1 WNEKENR
8 VRHPI
13 RTNRRNPV
21 ATRLH
26 HQRKRARSCG
36 ARHPLRTRQLRRRH
50 HPVHKPRNHRGDT
63 MTIEYAIGDGHT
75 YYRALTLT
83 DAINAAATDKTRWRI
98 YERTVGRWEE
108 VE

>member
-1 WNEKENR
+1 
-8 VRHPI
+8 
-13 RTNRRNPV
+13 
-21 ATRLH
+21 
-26 HQRKRARSCG
+26 
-36 ARHPLRTRQLRRRH
+36 
-50 HPVHKPRNHRGDT
+50 

-98 YERTVGRWEE
+98 YERTVEAWTE